1 MRKLLKLFKRDKTAS
16 VAMERLH
23 IIVSHKKWRSNGNK
37 SREYLPQLKQDLI
50 EVIRR
55 YVEVDEN
62 CVNVNLDQSPTNDTL
77 VLNIGLKES
86 TTEEAS
92 NA

>member
-23 IIVSHKKWRSNGNK
+23 IIVSHKKCRSSSNK

-55 YVEVDEN
+55 YVEVNED

-77 VLNIGLKES
+77 ILNIGLKES
-86 TTEEAS
+86 APEETL
-92 NA
+92 NG

>member
-23 IIVSHKKWRSNGNK
+23 IIVSHKKCRSNGNK